1 MTTDRTTFLS
11 VEELAT
17 AKQHVNAVLASGVLN
32 QNERT
37 HMVELRTRIDEAI
50 TRKSREEP
58 RPLRGPAD
66 APPPERRRRAPRRS
80 RSRGLRLS
88 GQD

>member
-17 AKQHVNAVLASGVLN
+17 AKGHVNAVLASGVLN

-37 HMVELRTRIDEAI
+37 PWW
-50 TRKSREEP
+50 S
-58 RPLRGPAD
+58 
-66 APPPERRRRAPRRS
+66 
-80 RSRGLRLS
+80 
-88 GQD
+88 

>member
-11 VEELAT
+11 VKELAT
-17 AKQHVNAVLASGVLN
+17 AKQHVNAVLASGVLH
-32 QNERT
+32 QDERT

-50 TRKSREEP
+50 TRKNREEP

-66 APPPERRRRAPRRS
+66 VPPPERRRRAPRRS
-80 RSRGLRLS
+80 RGLRLP